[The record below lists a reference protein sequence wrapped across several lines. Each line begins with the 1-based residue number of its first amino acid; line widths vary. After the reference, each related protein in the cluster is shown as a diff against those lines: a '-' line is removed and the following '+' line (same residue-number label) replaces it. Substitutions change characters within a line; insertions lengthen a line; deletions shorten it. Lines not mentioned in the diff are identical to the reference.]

1 MNFIQTF
8 KNYLFS
14 SNWNL
19 INPTYRFSS
28 IFYKRFTIDF
38 LLRVFTFLP
47 FTIFFAFMI
56 HNGYF
61 QDTADTMLQSGQN
74 LYGYLVVI
82 FVYIPIFLFFI
93 ASLIVS
99 LIGSILKRTIFTPD
113 FEDGEFSVTPKNYL
127 QAFMNAWKNLWYLT
141 VETFILIFFS
151 KIIIELY
158 VVNSISF
165 SLLSLV
171 KAVLVTVGTSAILA
185 SVLSLPWLKSKK
197 NTTKDKESVESND
210 TVIG

>member
-19 INPTYRFSS
+19 INPSYRFSS

-38 LLRVFTFLP
+38 LLRVLTFLP
-47 FTIFFAFMI
+47 FTIFFAVMI

-61 QDTADTMLQSGQN
+61 QDTAETMLQSGQN

-82 FVYIPIFLFFI
+82 FVYIPVFLFFV

-99 LIGSILKRTIFTPD
+99 LIGTVLKRTVFTPD
-113 FEDGEFSVTPKNYL
+113 FEKDEISITPTNYL
-127 QAFMNAWKNLWYLT
+127 QAFVNSWKNLWYLT
-141 VETFILIFFS
+141 IETFILIFLS
-151 KIIIELY
+151 KIVIELY
-158 VVNSISF
+158 VVNTISF
-165 SLLSLV
+165 SLISLV
-171 KAVLVTVGTSAILA
+171 KAALVTVGTSAILA
-185 SVLSLPWLKSKK
+185 AILSLPWLSAKK
-197 NTTKDKESVESND
+197 NTPKDKEPIESND

>member
-1 MNFIQTF
+1 MNFIQTL

-19 INPTYRFSS
+19 INPSYRFSS

-38 LLRVFTFLP
+38 LLRLFTFLP
-47 FTIFFAFMI
+47 FSFFFAFMV

-61 QDTADTMLQSGQN
+61 KEIADTMLQSGQN
-74 LYGYLVVI
+74 FYGYLVVI
-82 FVYIPIFLFFI
+82 FVYIPVFLFFV

-99 LIGSILKRTIFTPD
+99 LIGSILKRTVFTPD
-113 FEDGEFSVTPKNYL
+113 FEEGEFSITPTNYL
-127 QAFMNAWKNLWYLT
+127 QAFVNAWKNLWYLT
-141 VETFILIFFS
+141 VETFALIFLS

-158 VVNSISF
+158 VINTISF
-165 SLLSLV
+165 SVMILV
-171 KAVLVTVGTSAILA
+171 KAALVTVGTSAILA

-197 NTTKDKESVESND
+197 NTPTDKEPVESND